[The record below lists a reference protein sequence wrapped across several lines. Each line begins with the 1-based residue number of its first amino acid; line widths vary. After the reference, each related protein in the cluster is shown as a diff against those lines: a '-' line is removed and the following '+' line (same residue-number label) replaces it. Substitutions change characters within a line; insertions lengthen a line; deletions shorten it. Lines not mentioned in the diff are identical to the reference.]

1 MNTMKTI
8 ESKGETYAHFFHQEM
23 PISGEAQFITKNED
37 PIQVGIFE
45 RNTGYEVPAHTHF
58 SRKLDL
64 KNVGEFLLIQ
74 KGSALVRV
82 FDEAWNVLCEHTVKK
97 GDCVIFLRGGHELT
111 MLEPTRILE
120 VKQGPYVSTA
130 EEKTFRPTP

>member
-1 MNTMKTI
+1 MNNMKTV
-8 ESKGETYAHFFHQEM
+8 ESEGNIYAYFFQQEM
-23 PISGEAQFITKNED
+23 SISGEAQFITKDEA

-45 RNTGYEVPAHTHF
+45 RDTGYEVPAHTHF

-64 KNVGEFLLIQ
+64 ENVGEFLLIQ
-74 KGSALVRV
+74 NGSALVRV
-82 FDEAWNVLCEHTVKK
+82 FDETWNVLCEHTVQK

-120 VKQGPYVSTA
+120 VKQGPYLSKA